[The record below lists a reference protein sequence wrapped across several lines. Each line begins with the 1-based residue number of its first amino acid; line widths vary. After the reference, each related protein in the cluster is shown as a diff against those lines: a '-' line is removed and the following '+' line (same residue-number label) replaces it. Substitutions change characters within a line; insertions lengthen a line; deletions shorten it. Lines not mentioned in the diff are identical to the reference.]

1 MNARAARLALAC
13 VACFGLAAVPA
24 LGAPAQ
30 AAPTKAVP
38 VESARGAGASGAS
51 AGITTEIETQA
62 PPHAAY
68 GEELAAEVPAADVE
82 TAPAEEPPAARE
94 PGAEGGAEPG
104 APPSPDE
111 LFDPAAPSD
120 EDLAAID
127 DAFLDEELGP
137 DPAERDNTP
146 HWNRRVFAFNEGFIR
161 WVMRPISRA
170 YQAVLPEFLREM
182 VARGFDNLE
191 SPVIFA
197 NDMMQLDPCRAG
209 RTITRF
215 VLNTTVGI
223 AGTFDVA
230 SEMGLPRHDTD
241 FGETLG
247 RWGVR
252 SGSFLMLPV
261 LGPSTARDTLGEL
274 VDTALRPEIWL
285 LGGFPQ
291 LALTGGDGLS
301 TYDIQAERLDALRDT
316 SIDFYAALRSAY
328 LMDRDAKIEALRD
341 SGRCRIGKKTAEVIW
356 GQTPNDLRQPRA
368 AGEVGSDPK

>member
-1 MNARAARLALAC
+1 MNAPAARLALAC
-13 VACFGLAAVPA
+13 FACLACFASGFAALPA
-24 LGAPAQ
+24 R
-30 AAPTKAVP
+30 AAR
-38 VESARGAGASGAS
+38 VEGASQTR
-51 AGITTEIETQA
+51 AGIATEVETQA

-68 GEELAAEVPAADVE
+68 GEQLQLADPAAEVE
-82 TAPAEEPPAARE
+82 TSVPEPPPAEAQPE
-94 PGAEGGAEPG
+94 PGAE
-104 APPSPDE
+104 PSPDE

-120 EDLAAID
+120 DDLAAID
-127 DAFLDEELGP
+127 DAFLDEDLGP
-137 DPAERDNTP
+137 DPAERDHTP

-161 WVMRPISRA
+161 WVMRPIARA

-215 VLNTTVGI
+215 VLNSTVGI

-252 SGSFLMLPV
+252 SGTYLMLPV

-285 LGGFPQ
+285 LGGFPR
-291 LALTGGDGLS
+291 LAITGGDGLA

-328 LMDRDAKIEALRD
+328 LMDRDARIEQLRD
-341 SGRCRIGKKTAEVIW
+341 SGRCR
-356 GQTPNDLRQPRA
+356 
-368 AGEVGSDPK
+368 VGRKATE